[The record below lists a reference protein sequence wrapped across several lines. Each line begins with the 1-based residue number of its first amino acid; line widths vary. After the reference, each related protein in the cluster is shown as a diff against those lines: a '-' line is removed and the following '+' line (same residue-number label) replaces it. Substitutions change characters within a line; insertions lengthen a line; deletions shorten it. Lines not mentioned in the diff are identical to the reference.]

1 MTLTE
6 HEIAMNEV
14 RSEVFYEVGS
24 ILRYEYEG
32 PYTQSDIEEFF
43 DRKGDEIIELLNKQT
58 KQQTAESKA
67 MTSSKAH
74 NARKTAQII
83 ELHKEG
89 VEPEGIS
96 KKANVSVLHV
106 NNVIANIYR

>member
-1 MTLTE
+1 
-6 HEIAMNEV
+6 
-14 RSEVFYEVGS
+14 
-24 ILRYEYEG
+24 
-32 PYTQSDIEEFF
+32 
-43 DRKGDEIIELLNKQT
+43 
-58 KQQTAESKA
+58 

-89 VEPEGIS
+89 VEPDDIS